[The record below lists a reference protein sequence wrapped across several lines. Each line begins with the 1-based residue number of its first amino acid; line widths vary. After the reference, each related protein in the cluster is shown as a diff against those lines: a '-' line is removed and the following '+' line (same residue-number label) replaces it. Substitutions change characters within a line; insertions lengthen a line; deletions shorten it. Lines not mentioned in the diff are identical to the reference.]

1 MKYSYANNPM
11 MFRMDLARTLDQ
23 YERENQEKMKRHRPL
38 KIMTY
43 KALSSVPERKLSWWW
58 VVDHSGNSGGSGIV
72 SFCSISGWNCSFD
85 QLADMSGDVENT
97 EFDRDEYERNRNID
111 RVMRSLLGQ
120 LTMHYEQY
128 SLIRKHME
136 YIYDISALR
145 SEVETIKKQQN
156 VSKRKHS

>member
-43 KALSSVPERKLSWWW
+43 KALSSV
-58 VVDHSGNSGGSGIV
+58 
-72 SFCSISGWNCSFD
+72 CSISGWNCSFD